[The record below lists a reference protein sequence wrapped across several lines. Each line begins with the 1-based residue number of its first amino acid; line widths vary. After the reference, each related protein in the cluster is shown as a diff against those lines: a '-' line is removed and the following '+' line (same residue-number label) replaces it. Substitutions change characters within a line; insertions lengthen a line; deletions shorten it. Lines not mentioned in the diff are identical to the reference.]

1 MTDNLPVPDD
11 LPHLNLSQ
19 SEVEELRDKK
29 HELTEY
35 GKQKLRELMNKDL
48 IFYTN
53 GKETSRIPSPTLE
66 NLTLG
71 TKAPEIKLEI
81 KMTKPIEAKV
91 TEEDFNK
98 IVDAF
103 NNPQPYPDEMFEEAE
118 RREKLNAGFKQDA
131 DGNWYRP
138 TLQELTRNERI
149 ELAEKEIAY
158 IVMGGQDGR
167 EYANSIAF
175 ILQVLD
181 SLRDD

>member
-1 MTDNLPVPDD
+1 MTEDMPWVNLT
-11 LPHLNLSQ
+11 Q
-19 SEVEELRDKK
+19 EEVEELRNKK

-35 GKQKLRELMNKDL
+35 GKQRL
-48 IFYTN
+48 
-53 GKETSRIPSPTLE
+53 KEM
-66 NLTLG
+66 LTH
-71 TKAPEIKLEI
+71 
-81 KMTKPIEAKV
+81 
-91 TEEDFNK
+91 EE
-98 IVDAF
+98 
-103 NNPQPYPDEMFEEAE
+103 MLEEAE

-131 DGNWYRP
+131 EGNWYRP

-175 ILQVLD
+175 VLQVLD

>member
-1 MTDNLPVPDD
+1 MNDDMPWVNLT
-11 LPHLNLSQ
+11 Q
-19 SEVEELRDKK
+19 EEVEELRNKK

-35 GKQKLRELMNKDL
+35 GKQRLKELAKEGISKYNEALKLMRNQE
-48 IFYTN
+48 
-53 GKETSRIPSPTLE
+53 
-66 NLTLG
+66 
-71 TKAPEIKLEI
+71 
-81 KMTKPIEAKV
+81 
-91 TEEDFNK
+91 
-98 IVDAF
+98 
-103 NNPQPYPDEMFEEAE
+103 PYPDEMFEEAE
-118 RREKLNAGFKQDA
+118 RREKLNAGFKQDEN
-131 DGNWYRP
+131 GNWYRP

>member
-1 MTDNLPVPDD
+1 MNNEMPWVNLTQEEVND
-11 LPHLNLSQ
+11 LRN
-19 SEVEELRDKK
+19 KK
-29 HELTEY
+29 FELTEY
-35 GKQKLRELMNKDL
+35 GKEKLRKLMN
-48 IFYTN
+48 
-53 GKETSRIPSPTLE
+53 
-66 NLTLG
+66 
-71 TKAPEIKLEI
+71 
-81 KMTKPIEAKV
+81 KPIEAKV
-91 TEEDFNK
+91 SDEDFNK

-103 NNPQPYPDEMFEEAE
+103 NNPQPYPDAMFEEAE
-118 RREKLNAGFKQDA
+118 KREKLNAGFKQDA

-175 ILQVLD
+175 ILKVLD

>member
-1 MTDNLPVPDD
+1 MNEDMPWVNLT
-11 LPHLNLSQ
+11 Q
-19 SEVEELRDKK
+19 EEVEELRKQK

-35 GKQKLRELMNKDL
+35 GKQKLRELMNKDKDL

-81 KMTKPIEAKV
+81 EKTMDCE
-91 TEEDFNK
+91 
-98 IVDAF
+98 
-103 NNPQPYPDEMFEEAE
+103 PYPDEMFEEAE

-158 IVMGGQDGR
+158 MVMGGQDGR

>member
-1 MTDNLPVPDD
+1 MPETYEAETTMNNEMPWVNLTQEEVND
-11 LPHLNLSQ
+11 LRN
-19 SEVEELRDKK
+19 KK
-29 HELTEY
+29 FELTEY
-35 GKQKLRELMNKDL
+35 GKEKLRKLMN
-48 IFYTN
+48 
-53 GKETSRIPSPTLE
+53 
-66 NLTLG
+66 
-71 TKAPEIKLEI
+71 
-81 KMTKPIEAKV
+81 KPIEAKV
-91 TEEDFNK
+91 SEEDFNK

-103 NNPQPYPDEMFEEAE
+103 NNPQPYPDAMFEEAE
-118 RREKLNAGFKQDA
+118 KREKLNAGFKQDS

-149 ELAEKEIAY
+149 TLAEKEIAY

>member
-1 MTDNLPVPDD
+1 MNDDMPWVNLT
-11 LPHLNLSQ
+11 Q
-19 SEVEELRDKK
+19 EEVEELRNKK

-35 GKQKLRELMNKDL
+35 GKDKIRELMRNQ
-48 IFYTN
+48 
-53 GKETSRIPSPTLE
+53 E
-66 NLTLG
+66 
-71 TKAPEIKLEI
+71 
-81 KMTKPIEAKV
+81 
-91 TEEDFNK
+91 
-98 IVDAF
+98 
-103 NNPQPYPDEMFEEAE
+103 PYPDEMFEEAE
-118 RREKLNAGFKQDA
+118 RREAERKALDAVEKLYKENGDALKQLAEIEKEEREKLNAGFKQDA

-181 SLRDD
+181 SLRDE

>member
-1 MTDNLPVPDD
+1 MNDDMPWVNLT
-11 LPHLNLSQ
+11 Q
-19 SEVEELRDKK
+19 EEIEELRNKK

-35 GKQKLRELMNKDL
+35 GKQKLRELMNKNVVIDEPDWYDEVEWDEKDN
-48 IFYTN
+48 I
-53 GKETSRIPSPTLE
+53 
-66 NLTLG
+66 
-71 TKAPEIKLEI
+71 
-81 KMTKPIEAKV
+81 MTEPINAKV
-91 TEEDFNK
+91 SEEDFNK
-98 IVDAF
+98 IVDLM
-103 NNPQPYPDEMFEEAE
+103 NNQEPYPDEMFEEAE

-181 SLRDD
+181 SLRDE

>member
-1 MTDNLPVPDD
+1 MNEDMPWVNLT
-11 LPHLNLSQ
+11 Q
-19 SEVEELRDKK
+19 EEVEELRNKK

-35 GKQKLRELMNKDL
+35 GREQLRKLAKEGISKYNEALQLMRNQ
-48 IFYTN
+48 
-53 GKETSRIPSPTLE
+53 E
-66 NLTLG
+66 
-71 TKAPEIKLEI
+71 
-81 KMTKPIEAKV
+81 
-91 TEEDFNK
+91 
-98 IVDAF
+98 
-103 NNPQPYPDEMFEEAE
+103 PYPDEMFDEAE

-138 TLQELTRNERI
+138 ELKDLTRNERI

-158 IVMGGQDGR
+158 MVMGGQDGR